1 MVRWLEG
8 AVVLP
13 DRVVEHGL
21 VAVDGGRIAGVWDL
35 NASPRPEGPTES
47 NTTRLETGYI
57 SPGFIDIHIH
67 GGGGGDFM
75 DADPEAVAAITE
87 AHGRHGTT
95 GMLCTT
101 LTASEEDIIK
111 AIRAAKAAPRRG
123 ARIIGFHVEGPF
135 INIKLKGAQNGEF
148 VRVGTTAEVDRIMAE
163 GRPGDV
169 WHFTIAPDIP
179 GHLDVIRHMAAKGAV
194 VSAGHTEA
202 TYDQMAAAAEAGV
215 RHATHLY
222 NAMRGLHHREPGTV
236 GAALT
241 LPNMTVELIADGFHI
256 HPASLKVAVAARGA
270 DRVILVSDAMRAT
283 GLPDGQYSLGVLPVW
298 VKDGQCRLADGT
310 IASSVLTMNKA
321 VKNMVELVG
330 VSLPAAVAM
339 ASLNVARLYGLP
351 KGAVAPGLDA
361 DLVLLDTDLNVLETI
376 VGGETVYKHHP

>member
-1 MVRWLEG
+1 LQR
-8 AVVLP
+8 
-13 DRVVEHGL
+13 
-21 VAVDGGRIAGVWDL
+21 
-35 NASPRPEGPTES
+35 
-47 NTTRLETGYI
+47 
-57 SPGFIDIHIH
+57 
-67 GGGGGDFM
+67 
-75 DADPEAVAAITE
+75 
-87 AHGRHGTT
+87 
-95 GMLCTT
+95 
-101 LTASEEDIIK
+101 
-111 AIRAAKAAPRRG
+111 
-123 ARIIGFHVEGPF
+123 RIIGFHVEGPF

-148 VRVGTTAEVDRIMAE
+148 VRLGTTAEVDRIMAE

-179 GHLDVIRHMAAKGAV
+179 GHLDVIRHMAARGAV

-202 TYDQMAAAAEAGV
+202 TYDQMAAAAEAGI

-270 DRVILVSDAMRAT
+270 DQVVLVSDAMRAT

-330 VSLPAAVAM
+330 VSLPTAVAM

-351 KGAVAPGLDA
+351 KGAIAPGLDA
-361 DLVLLDTDLNVLETI
+361 DLVLLDADLNVLESI
-376 VGGETVYKHHP
+376 VGGETVYKHHS

>member
-8 AVVLP
+8 ALVLP
-13 DRVVEHGL
+13 DKVLEHGL
-21 VAVDGGRIAGVWDL
+21 VAIDGGRITGVWDL
-35 NASPRPEGPTES
+35 DRSPRPEGQTEET
-47 NTTRLETGYI
+47 TTRLASGYI

-75 DADPEAVAAITE
+75 DADPDAVAAITE
-87 AHGRHGTT
+87 AHGRYGTT

-135 INIKLKGAQNGEF
+135 INLKVKGAQNGEF
-148 VRVGTTAEVDRIMAE
+148 VRQGTTAEVDRIMAE

-169 WHFTIAPDIP
+169 WHFTIAPDMP
-179 GHLDVIRHMAAKGAV
+179 GHLDVIRHMAGKGAV

-256 HPASLKVAVAARGA
+256 HPASLKVAVGARGA
-270 DRVILVSDAMRAT
+270 DRVVLVSDAMRAT
-283 GLPDGQYSLGVLPVW
+283 GLPDGEYSLGVLPVW

-351 KGAVAPGLDA
+351 KGAIAPGLDA
-361 DLVLLDTDLNVLETI
+361 DLVLMDADLNVLETI
-376 VGGETVYKHHP
+376 VGGETVFSR

>member
-8 AVVLP
+8 AVVLA
-13 DRVVEHGL
+13 DRVLEHGL
-21 VAVDGGRIAGVWDL
+21 VAIEGSRIAGVWDL
-35 NASPRPEGPTES
+35 EASPRPEGQTEQ
-47 NTTRLETGYI
+47 NTTRLEQGYI

-67 GGGGGDFM
+67 GGGGGDFL
-75 DADPEAVAAITE
+75 DGDPEAVAAITE
-87 AHGRHGTT
+87 AHSRFGTT
-95 GMLCTT
+95 GMLATT
-101 LTASEEDIIK
+101 LTASEVDIIR
-111 AIRAAKAAPRRG
+111 AIRAAQAAPRRG
-123 ARIIGFHVEGPF
+123 ARILGYHVEGPF
-135 INIKLKGAQNGEF
+135 INAKMKGAQDE
-148 VRVGTTAEVDRIMAE
+148 RYARIGTTAEVDRIMAV

-179 GHLDVIRHMAAKGAV
+179 GHLEVIRHMAAKGAI

-241 LPNMTVELIADGFHI
+241 LPDLTVELIADGFHI
-256 HPASLKVAVAARGA
+256 HPAALKVAVAARGA

-310 IASSVLTMNKA
+310 IASSVLTMNRA

-330 VSLPAAVAM
+330 ISLPAAVAM
-339 ASLNVARLYGLP
+339 ASLNPARRYGLP
-351 KGAVAPGLDA
+351 KGAIAPGLDA
-361 DLVLLDTDLNVLETI
+361 DLVLLDTQLNVLETI
-376 VGGETVYKHHP
+376 VGGETVFK